1 MSLTDECYE
10 ALEAK
15 LDRKFVSRRYAEF
28 LISDFPRLPL
38 TTNADLFR
46 SLCTLGTRLV
56 ALHTMELSGSAL
68 PTYDVTGNNQ
78 VERIDYRETPEGPLR
93 GRVYINKA
101 QYFDGVPLDVWEF
114 QVGGYQVCHKWL
126 KDRKGRV
133 LSYEDIRQYQRIV
146 AALEETISLI
156 EQVDEAI
163 EEHGG
168 WPMV

>member
-1 MSLTDECYE
+1 
-10 ALEAK
+10 
-15 LDRKFVSRRYAEF
+15 VS
-28 LISDFPRLPL
+28 
-38 TTNADLFR
+38 
-46 SLCTLGTRLV
+46 
-56 ALHTMELSGSAL
+56 
-68 PTYDVTGNNQ
+68 
-78 VERIDYRETPEGPLR
+78 
-93 GRVYINKA
+93 
-101 QYFDGVPLDVWEF
+101 LDVWEF